1 MGEDMKY
8 KVGDVI
14 RGMQFPET
22 VEIKRFEGL
31 TEDLFIIEA
40 LGRQSQKYYEMVLEA
55 QEIMNLELLNAVSED
70 SETMTA
76 KDIQHFLQYQAFVID
91 EKYSGRRALG
101 GKNLIPLPHQ
111 IEAVYGRMLQMP
123 KTRLLLADDPG
134 AGKTI
139 MAGMLIKELLA
150 RRDISRI
157 LILVPPLV
165 LTQWREELHEK
176 FSLQFTIINRETLR
190 SKKHNPF
197 VENDFCLASMFWSI
211 RDDVKVLINEA
222 DFDFVIIDEAH
233 KMAAYTHGKVK
244 KKIAR
249 TKLYQMGET
258 LLRQVDNCLLLTA
271 TPHKGDVENFRHFM
285 ALLDHDVFS
294 ETAVGESL
302 KDKSNPFIIRR
313 LKENLKNFD
322 GTPLFPKRTTKSIE
336 YNLSEEEKELYEM
349 VTDYVRFYFNKAMNN
364 GNNSTAFAMMLL
376 QRRLSSSIQAIYLS
390 LKRRRE
396 RLQELLE
403 KTIEDRKKH
412 LSAIESTDFDDY
424 DELDYRE
431 QEGVDKLVE
440 SATDSLDLDEL
451 KTEIQVLHGLV
462 QKSESLKYAS
472 VERKFQELEKTI
484 FGQEGLLSKGEKI
497 LIFTESVDTL
507 LYLEE
512 KLQARIERIAKITGR
527 LSIDERRRQVELF
540 KKDYPLMLATDAGGE
555 SINLQFCNQ
564 MINYD
569 IPWNPNKLE
578 QRMGRIHR
586 IGQRNEVFVFNLIA
600 ANTREGDVMLRL
612 LNKLELMREDLGADL
627 VYDFIGE
634 VLEDRYFDLPTLM
647 QQAILN
653 REKLDEVIAGME
665 RTLSEEHKRLLQIYQ
680 EESIANNVL
689 ELTSLRKEQYEL
701 MVKHI
706 PVRCYADFC
715 TTIFNKKKIRLHA
728 VSEGNVTRIDRLPKF
743 IRDFAKK
750 NKIVLNESAE
760 AYKYTGYT
768 DQEAEDVALIDQ
780 SHSLYKLGLEL
791 TKVEAEKFAFQRYMI
806 RYPCSENIEVYV
818 YNLAVADGTGKE
830 LNNQLV
836 YVALRSK
843 GKLEVLDPYWIF
855 QAEFKGEGV
864 QINDHLEG
872 SVLPY
877 VYKVASEMKTKI
889 KIKREAQLEKVS
901 GFLAKTFRLQ
911 HNDIMERLTGYQQ
924 DNKENKNGVLIN
936 QMNANLVD
944 IEVRK
949 LERLS
954 EVERQRNIVMKPPK
968 RVAQLELYPDGT
980 ATRVFPSDYFDL
992 IEKYEHQHGRSGL
1005 KMFEAF
1011 ALVDFYSERFN
1022 GEPRFII
1029 VKDKPEISFS
1039 REYIEDLR
1047 GIMEHAYVY
1056 YVDKDQSVT
1065 EYMVKDN
1072 WMLLFS

>member
-1 MGEDMKY
+1 
-8 KVGDVI
+8 
-14 RGMQFPET
+14 
-22 VEIKRFEGL
+22 
-31 TEDLFIIEA
+31 
-40 LGRQSQKYYEMVLEA
+40 
-55 QEIMNLELLNAVSED
+55 
-70 SETMTA
+70 
-76 KDIQHFLQYQAFVID
+76 LQYQAFVVD

-101 GKNLIPLPHQ
+101 GKNLLPLPHQ
-111 IEAVYGRMLQMP
+111 IDAVYGKMLQMP

-150 RRDISRI
+150 RHGISRI

-165 LTQWREELHEK
+165 LTQWQEELKEK

-190 SKKHNPF
+190 GKKHNPF
-197 VENDFCLASMFWSI
+197 VDNDFCMASMFWSI
-211 RDDVKVLINEA
+211 RDDIKMLINEA

-258 LLRQVDNCLLLTA
+258 LLRQVENCLLLTA

-313 LKENLKNFD
+313 LKEDLKNFD

-336 YNLSEEEKELYEM
+336 YHLSEEEKELYEM
-349 VTDYVRFYFNKAMNN
+349 VTDYVRLYFNKALKN
-364 GNNSTAFAMMLL
+364 GNNSTAFALMLL
-376 QRRLSSSIQAIYLS
+376 QRRLSSSIQAIHLS
-390 LKRRRE
+390 LKRRRD
-396 RLQELLE
+396 RLQELLD

-412 LSAIESTDFDDY
+412 LAVIENTEVEEY
-424 DELDYRE
+424 EELDYRE
-431 QEGVDKLVE
+431 QENVEALVE
-440 SATDSLDLDEL
+440 AATDSLDLEEL
-451 KTEIQVLHGLV
+451 QAELQVLGALV
-462 QKSESLKYAS
+462 QKSETLKFAS
-472 VERKFQELEKTI
+472 VERKYQELERTI
-484 FGQEGLLSKGEKI
+484 FGQDGLLSKGEKL

-512 KLQARIERIAKITGR
+512 KLQTRIERIAKITGR
-527 LSIDERRRQVELF
+527 YSIEERRKQVELF
-540 KKDYPLMLATDAGGE
+540 KGDYPLMLATDAGGE

-586 IGQRNEVFVFNLIA
+586 IGQRNEVFVFNLVA

-612 LNKLELMREDLGADL
+612 LNKLEQMREDIGADL

-647 QQAILN
+647 QHAILN
-653 REKLDEVIAGME
+653 REKLDEVIVGME
-665 RTLSEEHKRLLQIYQ
+665 KTLSEEHKRLLEIYQ
-680 EESIANNVL
+680 EENLSNTVL

-715 TTIFNKKKIRLHA
+715 TTIFNKKKIRLQ
-728 VSEGNVTRIDRLPKF
+728 VTNEGNVTRIDRLPKF

-760 AYKYTGYT
+760 AYKYTGFSEH
-768 DQEAEDVALIDQ
+768 EAEDVALIDQ
-780 SHSLYKLGLEL
+780 SHSLFKLGLEL
-791 TKVEAEKFAFQRYMI
+791 TRVETEKIALKRYMI
-806 RYPCSENIEVYV
+806 SYPCKETMALYV

-836 YVALRSK
+836 YVALRSS
-843 GKLEVLDPYWIF
+843 GKLEVLDPYWMF
-855 QAEFKGEGV
+855 QTEFKGDCTL
-864 QINDHLEG
+864 INEYSDEA
-872 SVLPY
+872 VLPY
-877 VYKVASEMKTKI
+877 VYKVAADLKAKI
-889 KIKREAQLEKVS
+889 KEKREKQLEKVS
-901 GFLAKTFRLQ
+901 GFLTKTFRLQ
-911 HNDIMERLTGYQQ
+911 YNEVLEKLTAYQQ
-924 DNKENKNGVLIN
+924 DNQGNKNGILIN
-936 QMNANLVD
+936 QMNANLID

-949 LERLS
+949 EERLS
-954 EVERQRNIVMKPPK
+954 EVERQRNIVLKPPK
-968 RVAQLELYPDGT
+968 KVAQFELYPDGT

-1022 GEPRFII
+1022 GEPRFILVREKKNI
-1029 VKDKPEISFS
+1029 FFS

-1047 GIMEHAYVY
+1047 NIMDYTYVY
-1056 YVDKDQSVT
+1056 YVDKDQSVS
-1065 EYMVKDN
+1065 EYALKDN
-1072 WMLLFS
+1072 WRAMFS